1 MRRRFARGFQ
11 SEGKENGAS
20 SYVWRTQHD
29 LLWTEEQARKQLLHA
44 HKDRGEL
51 QRRRQDLHQVH
62 AGEQVD
68 KVFAGIQETG
78 QSGVDGGPFL

>member
-1 MRRRFARGFQ
+1 MRRRFARGIQ
-11 SEGKENGAS
+11 SGWTEKGAT
-20 SYVWRTQHD
+20 SYGWRTQRD

-51 QRRRQDLHQVH
+51 QRRRQDLHQVD

-78 QSGVDGGPFL
+78 QAGVDGGPFL